1 MLPQSLPATRSIS
14 TGRPLRPRRRQSFRN
29 LAGFQRNL
37 ATALD
42 DCPPVDNSAFEALAN
57 GPPQENGSRQR
68 ALYELQSFEP
78 SSPLIVREASLSMTK
93 QRLNSQ
99 GIPGELDEMLSV
111 FDACI
116 EVGKFDR
123 AALVLQRLQGTE
135 LLAPEAL
142 VELHNCFLHGRIFE
156 IQSKPSLDGA
166 EDVHKWFEKR
176 IRNVSLPHTP
186 ETIAFMLKASLLTAR
201 GSRLERLVERYM
213 AMLPEETAL
222 ESLFMTEVLDAR
234 DLATLAEIAPA
245 YNMPQGFAPPE
256 VPVDNTSTEEPDL
269 AIKTDSFR
277 VNASPKETPEVLV
290 TPQKGMGLRSLKE
303 TLSLFTTVPAG
314 FDIGGLSKSEQREVQ
329 ARLERDCVESAIVR
343 WREDHSKLMDMG
355 LNTSVSSVS
364 LGPRLA
370 EWQAGLE
377 AHIKEE
383 LKLVEAAELSEKKKG
398 EKDLDRCQ
406 YGPFL
411 RLSPPDRLSAVTI
424 LGTLSLMAMTGGD
437 KGVPLVSAIYHV
449 AKVAEQDIR
458 AQVAAGN
465 SPTRKMTAQ
474 KGGARRLMRLAE
486 DRERQQSTEARTGST
501 IATSETPAHWPMSL
515 KFKVGAALLA
525 GLLKTAKI
533 TVTGEH
539 PVTNARV
546 SQAQPAFIHS
556 SQLKKGKK
564 VGVLVPNPALTDLM
578 KREPNCD
585 LLARH
590 LPMVCEPEPWS
601 KFEKGGFLESP
612 VSIVRTKTEERD
624 QVHYAEAAIRRGD
637 MEQVK
642 KGLDVLGKTAWRI
655 NRPVLDVMLEAW
667 NKGEAIGDIP
677 ALNPDIEIP
686 LEPEAS
692 EDPLERRRW
701 MRQIRVLENERSSQH
716 SLRCFINFQLEI
728 ARAYRDQTFYF
739 PHNVDFRGRAY
750 PIPAYLN
757 HMGADNVRGLLTFAK
772 GKPLGE
778 SGLRWLKIHLANVY
792 GFDKATFKDR
802 EQFAVDN
809 FDNIVES
816 VRNPLNGSR
825 WWLQAEDPWQCL
837 AACHEIK
844 AAMESPD
851 PTKFVSHLPIH
862 QDGTCNGLQHYAAL
876 GGDVWGAEQVNLV
889 PGDKP
894 ADVYSAVADL
904 VREALVVEAAQG
916 NPFGAALKDKILRKV
931 VKQTVMTNVYGVT
944 FVGAKKQVL
953 KQLENLYPTLAHDTG
968 LEFVLCAS
976 YIAGHIFKALSTM
989 FSGAH
994 DIQHYLCEIGG
1005 RVCDS
1010 ISPERIDYLAETLA
1024 DKKKSGGANKKFA
1037 ARAAAAAEDPKGEL
1051 HSTIIWTTPLRMP
1064 VVQPYRKS
1072 ASKTIHTC
1080 LQSLILHSP
1089 DKFDPVDKAK
1099 QLQGFPPNFIHSLDA
1114 SHMLLSALE
1123 CEAEGLVFA
1132 SVHDSFWTHAADVDD
1147 MGRILR
1153 DAFIR
1158 IHSEDVIGRL
1168 KAEFEAR
1175 YKGHLCRT
1183 RISRKSPV
1191 AGAIMEHRKKL
1202 RLTPLKELFLEKQR
1216 LDLLASRDPQNVKK
1230 GEEMVTPGSI
1240 FAELASLQDVE
1251 TDSQATMAEEEAAE
1265 AEEAAD
1271 MEAAEEAQESRDL
1284 SLGHPLRGAN
1294 VLAMHLQKE
1303 TRKIPGARTRKQ
1315 MIEVWLP
1322 LTFPEVPPKGNFDVR
1337 VVRDSK
1343 YFFN

>member
-1 MLPQSLPATRSIS
+1 
-14 TGRPLRPRRRQSFRN
+14 
-29 LAGFQRNL
+29 
-37 ATALD
+37 
-42 DCPPVDNSAFEALAN
+42 
-57 GPPQENGSRQR
+57 
-68 ALYELQSFEP
+68 
-78 SSPLIVREASLSMTK
+78 
-93 QRLNSQ
+93 
-99 GIPGELDEMLSV
+99 MLSV

-123 AALVLQRLQGTE
+123 AALVLQRLQGTQ

-245 YNMPQGFAPPE
+245 YNMPQGFALPE

-269 AIKTDSFR
+269 ANKTDILR
-277 VNASPKETPEVLV
+277 VNASPKDTPEVLV
-290 TPQKGMGLRSLKE
+290 TPQKGMGLKSLKE

-314 FDIGGLSKSEQREVQ
+314 FDIAGLSKSEQREVQ
-329 ARLERDCVESAIVR
+329 ARLERDCVESAILR

-377 AHIKEE
+377 EYLKEE
-383 LKLVEAAELSEKKKG
+383 LKLVEAAELSDKKKG

-411 RLSPPDRLSAVTI
+411 RLSTPSRLSAVTI
-424 LGTLSLMAMTGGD
+424 LGTLSLMAMSGGE
-437 KGVPLVSAIYHV
+437 KGVPLVSAVYHV

-501 IATSETPAHWPMSL
+501 IATNDTPAPWPLSL

-564 VGVLVPNPALTDLM
+564 VGVLVPNSALTDLM

-612 VSIVRTKTEERD
+612 VSVVRTKTEERD
-624 QVHYAEAAIRRGD
+624 QVHYTEAAIRRGD

-642 KGLDVLGKTAWRI
+642 KGLDVLGRTAWRI

-667 NKGEAIGDIP
+667 NKGDAIADIP
-677 ALNPDIEIP
+677 ALNPKIEIP

-701 MRQIRVLENERSSQH
+701 MRHVRILENERSSQH
-716 SLRCFINFQLEI
+716 SLRCFMNFQLEI

-778 SGLRWLKIHLANVY
+778 KGLRWLKIHLANVY

-837 AACHEIK
+837 AACHELK

-851 PTKFVSHLPIH
+851 PTKFVSHLPVH

-894 ADVYSAVADL
+894 ADVYSAVAGL
-904 VREALVVEAAQG
+904 VREALVEEAAQG
-916 NPFGAALKDKILRKV
+916 SPFAAALKDKILRKV

-953 KQLENLYPTLAHDTG
+953 KQLESLYPTLAHDTG

-1010 ISPERIDYLAETLA
+1010 ISPERIDYLAETLT
-1024 DKKKSGGANKKFA
+1024 DKKKSSGAKKLT
-1037 ARAAAAAEDPKGEL
+1037 ARAIAAAEDPKGEL

-1072 ASKTIHTC
+1072 ASKTIQTC

-1183 RISRKSPV
+1183 RLARKSPV
-1191 AGAIMEHRKKL
+1191 AAAIMEHRKKV
-1202 RLTPLKELFLEKQR
+1202 RLTPLRELFMEKKR
-1216 LDLLASRDPQNVKK
+1216 LDLLASRDPQKVKE

-1240 FAELASLQDVE
+1240 FAELATLQDVE
-1251 TDSQATMAEEEAAE
+1251 TDSQAVMAEEEAAE
-1265 AEEAAD
+1265 EEAAETEEAEE
-1271 MEAAEEAQESRDL
+1271 MEATAEAQESQHI
-1284 SLGHPLRGAN
+1284 SQGHPLRGAN
-1294 VLAMHLQKE
+1294 VLSLHLQKE
-1303 TRKIPGARTRKQ
+1303 TRKVPKARTKKQ
-1315 MIEVWLP
+1315 MIEIWLP
-1322 LTFPEVPPKGNFDVR
+1322 LTFPDVPPKGNFDVR